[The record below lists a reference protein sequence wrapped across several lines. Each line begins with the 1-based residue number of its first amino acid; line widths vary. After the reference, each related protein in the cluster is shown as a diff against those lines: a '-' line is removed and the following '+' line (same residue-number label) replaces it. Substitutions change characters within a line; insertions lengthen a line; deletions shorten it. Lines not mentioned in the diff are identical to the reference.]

1 MRATLKNLIAAC
13 FLMVL
18 SVACQEAPLDDL
30 KEGAQEAIEDARTKA
45 KELGELS
52 EAELQEIWAIE
63 YKTIKVTDSD
73 LAVLDEQLN
82 ELGQERW
89 DCYHV
94 SEEGQGKVFYFK
106 RRKSNAINYLTNL
119 LRLGSIAF

>member
-73 LAVLDEQLN
+73 LTALDEQLN